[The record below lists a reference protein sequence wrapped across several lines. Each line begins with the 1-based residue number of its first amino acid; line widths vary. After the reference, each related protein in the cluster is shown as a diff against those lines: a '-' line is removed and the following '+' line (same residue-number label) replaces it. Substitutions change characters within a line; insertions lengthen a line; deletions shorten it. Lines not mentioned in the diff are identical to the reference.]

1 MFDDSMIDTFAAGA
15 FQTLETPLK
24 ATNVHARGGSV
35 IPMQQFA
42 MKTTAV
48 RATPYTLLVAL
59 DGSQQAEGSLHVED
73 GVQLYLDSYAT
84 TTFSVKRDT
93 IKATSEV
100 VSYDNNEILSSIVLL
115 GVSWDDVIV
124 FSSTTCEGSLV
135 GRDSIDAGV
144 LTAHDNYYKLSFDFS

>member
-1 MFDDSMIDTFAAGA
+1 MHFQTDPNAFFQDGQYMWSNGLLFTPVLKQGATSVTGYCPQAKWYSMFDDSMIDTFAAGA

-42 MKTTAV
+42 MTTTAV

-100 VSYDNNEILSSIVLL
+100 VSYDNI
-115 GVSWDDVIV
+115 
-124 FSSTTCEGSLV
+124 
-135 GRDSIDAGV
+135 
-144 LTAHDNYYKLSFDFS
+144 